1 MKPVNLELHVEE
13 LVLHGFAPGD
23 RYRIGEALERTLT
36 QLFVEQGVS
45 ASVARDGEIEQLD
58 AGAFEVSSGSRPE
71 VIGAELALIVY
82 GGLRE

>member
-45 ASVARDGEIEQLD
+45 ASVARD
-58 AGAFEVSSGSRPE
+58 
-71 VIGAELALIVY
+71 
-82 GGLRE
+82 

>member
-13 LVLHGFAPGD
+13 LMLHGFAPGD

-45 ASVARDGEIEQLD
+45 ASLARGGEIEQLD
-58 AGAFEVSSGSRPE
+58 AGAFEVSLDSRPE
-71 VIGAELALIVY
+71 AIGAELALTVY